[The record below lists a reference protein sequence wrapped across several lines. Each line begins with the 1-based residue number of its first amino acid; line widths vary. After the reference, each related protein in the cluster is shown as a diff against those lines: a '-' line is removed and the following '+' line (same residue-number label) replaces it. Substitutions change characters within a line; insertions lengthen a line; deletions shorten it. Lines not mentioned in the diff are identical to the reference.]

1 MSRARTEDA
10 DRALFDRIAR
20 DYVRKDLTESCRIA
34 REQRLRQTLRPIGA
48 NVGHLLEVGC
58 GGGFAARYLDGLY
71 ETYTGVDYSEELI
84 GYAQRY
90 NAGPGREFLSA
101 NIKDFVATRRFD
113 VILMVGVLHHM
124 PDPAGILDQLRGLLA
139 PEGLVVVNEPQRGNP
154 AISALRW
161 LRKRVDSSYSPDQVE
176 FSEGELRAL
185 FESSG
190 YDVKSFPQ
198 GLLSTPFAE
207 TQPFPQA
214 VSLWLSRLATRVDPT
229 LERIMKVTPARHLA
243 WNAVVLGTARP
254 PRLRGPE
261 APGRVASR

>member
-1 MSRARTEDA
+1 MSGARTEEA

-90 NAGPGREFLSA
+90 NAGPAREFLSA
-101 NIKDFVATRRFD
+101 NIKDFVARRRFD

-124 PDPAGILDQLRGLLA
+124 PDPAGILERLRGLLA

-214 VSLWLSRLATRVDPT
+214 ISLWLSRLATRVDPT

-243 WNAVVLGTARP
+243 WNAVVVGTARSP
-254 PRLRGPE
+254 GTRGPE
-261 APGRVASR
+261 APVGIDSQ

>member
-90 NAGPGREFLSA
+90 NAGLGREFLSA

-214 VSLWLSRLATRVDPT
+214 ISLWLSRLATRVDPA

-243 WNAVVLGTARP
+243 WNAVVLGTVR
-254 PRLRGPE
+254 
-261 APGRVASR
+261 ASAGTPSGS